1 MVSSDNIAI
10 VGAGVSG
17 LVAAYILGKKHRV
30 TLFEK
35 SAKLGGHART
45 EVVTDREHDLL
56 IDTGFVVFDELNY
69 PYLCRLFDTLNIK
82 TQATN
87 MSFSVRCEKSGLEYN
102 GSNINTFFSQRNN
115 LLKPWVWL
123 ILKDII
129 RFNNESIKKLNSGLD
144 DSISVG
150 EFFQNNHYSRQFFE
164 KNLVPLGASIWS
176 CHEKDFTNFPI
187 RFVIQ
192 FLHNHGLLQI
202 TKRPIWRTIS
212 GGSYEYVRELQKKL
226 GSQIRLNA
234 HVNRVERKKK
244 GVLVHWNDNYM
255 EMFDEVIM
263 ATHAD
268 TSMHTVA
275 NLDQEEYETLEK
287 FAYGDSEGCL
297 HTDTKTLPDN
307 RRAWASWNYRLP
319 KDSHKGISICYN
331 MNLLQNLDTPQT
343 YCMSLNQT
351 HMIDPKKIIK
361 NIRFRHPIFRT
372 GRDKAQEKHGLL
384 IRRNGISYC
393 GAYWGYGFHEDG
405 IKSAISVCDSF
416 AIEPPF

>member
-164 KNLVPLGASIWS
+164 KYLVPLGASIWS

-319 KDSHKGISICYN
+319 TNSHKGVSICYN
-331 MNLLQNLDTPQT
+331 MNLLQNLDTAQT
-343 YCMSLNQT
+343 YCMSLNQN
-351 HMIDPKKIIK
+351 HMIDPKKVIK
-361 NIRFRHPIFRT
+361 NIRFRHPIFRA
-372 GRDKAQEKHGLL
+372 GRDEAQEKHGLL

-393 GAYWGYGFHEDG
+393 GSYWGYGFHEDG
-405 IKSAISVCDSF
+405 IKSAISVCNSF
-416 AIEPPF
+416 SIEPPF

>member
-10 VGAGVSG
+10 VGAGISG
-17 LVAAYILGKKHRV
+17 LVAAYILGGKHRV

-35 SAKLGGHART
+35 NPKLGGHART
-45 EVVTDREHDLL
+45 EAVTDRGHNLF
-56 IDTGFVVFDELNY
+56 IDTGFVVFNELNY
-69 PYLCRLFDTLNIK
+69 PYLCRLFDILHIE
-82 TQATN
+82 TQTTN
-87 MSFSVRCEKSGLEYN
+87 MSFSVHCDKSGLEYN
-102 GSNINTFFSQRNN
+102 GSNINTFFSQRSN
-115 LLKPWVWL
+115 LLKPWVWS

-129 RFNNESIKKLNSGLD
+129 RFNSESIKTLNSGLD
-144 DSISVG
+144 DNISVG
-150 EFFQNNHYSRQFFE
+150 QFFQNHHYSRQFFE
-164 KNLVPLGASIWS
+164 KYLVPLGASIWS
-176 CHEKDFTNFPI
+176 CHEKDFTNFPM

-192 FLHNHGLLQI
+192 FLRNHGLLQI
-202 TKRPIWRTIS
+202 TKRPTWRTVS
-212 GGSYEYVRELQKKL
+212 GGSYEYVRKLQNKL
-226 GSQIRLNA
+226 DGQIRLNA
-234 HVNRVERKKK
+234 NVNRVERGKN
-244 GVLVHWNDNYM
+244 GVSVYWNNNHM
-255 EMFDEVIM
+255 EIFDEVIM

-268 TSMHTVA
+268 TSMNTVA
-275 NLDQEEYETLEK
+275 NLDQEEHETLEM
-287 FAYGDSEGCL
+287 FAYGNSEGCL

-405 IKSAISVCDSF
+405 IKSSISVCDSF